1 MVPRKWRQLC
11 HCQWRCMHGQ
21 VQFHGE
27 RHRVYRQPGT
37 KDRKEVGRRV
47 IKEEVKK
54 EQEEEE
60 PTLPPFTSL
69 MRRGTRT
76 PPPRPPPP
84 RFGAST
90 LAGSTSLLPRPCP
103 PRWVSPVP
111 QRAESPPPPYQGIIV
126 SEVPQ
131 RPQSPPPPYGEVK
144 KEQNAIGVRG
154 NCCICLSVYFFNFY
168 F

>member
-1 MVPRKWRQLC
+1 MVRSNFTGSVTVSTDSQGR
-11 HCQWRCMHGQ
+11 RT
-21 VQFHGE
+21 V
-27 RHRVYRQPGT
+27 
-37 KDRKEVGRRV
+37 KEVGRRV

-84 RFGAST
+84 RFGAS
-90 LAGSTSLLPRPCP
+90 A
-103 PRWVSPVP
+103 SPVP

-154 NCCICLSVYFFNFY
+154 NCCICLSVYFLNFY